1 MREVKITNLKNGL
14 KLILVRDT
22 DVHSYHFDF
31 YVNFGGLNQE
41 VIIDNKKVN
50 IPCGVAHFLEHAL
63 IEKSKYGNLVELFSK
78 KDIKFN
84 GITNYQRTTYYFS
97 TMHNFRG
104 SIKKLLVALHDKKF
118 KNIDISLIKE
128 PIIEELQGKKDEKF
142 FKLSS
147 LIFRNMF
154 SSLPKR
160 NVIGTLNDINKI
172 DYDILLLCHDIFYV
186 PSNEI
191 IFISGNF
198 IIDDMIKYIESIY
211 DNLSFKD
218 IKYEL
223 PKIEETNKV
232 KVKEDSFK
240 TKTNKDYT
248 RISYKIDISKL
259 TSFEKVKLS
268 FYLSYLIDDNF
279 SNRSNLNLNLLK
291 NNITVYDLDCNDN
304 YVDKYLVFEIGTFT
318 NKKEEFVSIIID
330 KINNLEFNEDKFLI
344 HKNQTIINFL
354 LRDDTLGAFINPF
367 MDNILTF
374 GYYDYDKISDIEDLS
389 FTEYKEMINKLD
401 FSNYTINSFYKE
413 N

>member
-14 KLILVRDT
+14 KLVLVRDT
-22 DVHSYHFDF
+22 NVHSYHFDF

-50 IPCGVAHFLEHAL
+50 IPCGCAHFLEHTL

-84 GITNYQRTTYYFS
+84 GLTNYQRTTYYFS
-97 TMHNFRG
+97 TMHNFNG

-118 KNIDISLIKE
+118 KNKDISLIKE

-147 LIFRNMF
+147 LVFHNMF
-154 SSLPKR
+154 SSLPER

-172 DYDILLLCHDIFYV
+172 DYDILSLCYDLFYV

-223 PKIEETNKV
+223 PKIEEKNKV

-259 TSFEKVKLS
+259 TSFDKVKLS

-291 NNITVYDLDCNDN
+291 NNITVYDLDCNN
-304 YVDKYLVFEIGTFT
+304 SYVDKYLVFEIGTYT
-318 NKKEEFVSIIID
+318 NKKEEFVSIITD

-367 MDNILTF
+367 IDNILTF
-374 GYYDYDKISDIEDLS
+374 GYYDYDKLSDVENLS

-413 N
+413 

>member
-1 MREVKITNLKNGL
+1 MREVKLTNLKNGL

-41 VIIDNKKVN
+41 VIIDNKKIN
-50 IPCGVAHFLEHAL
+50 IPCGVAHFLEHTL

-84 GITNYQRTTYYFS
+84 GITNYQRTAYYFS
-97 TMHNFRG
+97 TMHNFKG
-104 SIKKLLVALHDKKF
+104 SIKKLLVALHDKKI

-128 PIIEELQGKKDEKF
+128 PIIEELQDKKDEKF

-154 SSLPKR
+154 SSLPER

-186 PSNEI
+186 PSNEV

-223 PKIEETNKV
+223 PKIEEANKV

-248 RISYKIDISKL
+248 KISYKIDISKL

-318 NKKEEFVSIIID
+318 NKKEKFVSIITD

-344 HKNQTIINFL
+344 HKNKTIINFL

-367 MDNILTF
+367 VDNILTF
-374 GYYDYDKISDIEDLS
+374 GYYDYDKISDIEALS

>member
-50 IPCGVAHFLEHAL
+50 IPCGVAHFLEHTL

-97 TMHNFRG
+97 TMHNFKG

-259 TSFEKVKLS
+259 TSFDKVKLS

-291 NNITVYDLDCNDN
+291 NNITVYDLDCNN
-304 YVDKYLVFEIGTFT
+304 SYVDKYLVFEIGTYT
-318 NKKEEFVSIIID
+318 YKKEEFVSIITD

-344 HKNQTIINFL
+344 HKNKTIINFL

-374 GYYDYDKISDIEDLS
+374 GYYDYDKLSDIEALS

>member
-50 IPCGVAHFLEHAL
+50 IPCGVAHFLEHTL

-97 TMHNFRG
+97 TMHNFKG

-248 RISYKIDISKL
+248 RISYKIDINKL
-259 TSFEKVKLS
+259 TSFDKVKLS

-318 NKKEEFVSIIID
+318 NKKEEFVSIITD

-344 HKNQTIINFL
+344 HKNKTIINFL

-374 GYYDYDKISDIEDLS
+374 GYYDYDKISDIEALS

>member
-41 VIIDNKKVN
+41 VIINNKKVN
-50 IPCGVAHFLEHAL
+50 IPCGVAHFLEHTL

-97 TMHNFRG
+97 TMHNFKG

-259 TSFEKVKLS
+259 TSFDKVKLS

-291 NNITVYDLDCNDN
+291 NNITVYDLDCNN
-304 YVDKYLVFEIGTFT
+304 SYVDKYLVFEIGTYT
-318 NKKEEFVSIIID
+318 NKKEEFVSIITD

-367 MDNILTF
+367 IDNILTF
-374 GYYDYDKISDIEDLS
+374 GYYDYDKISDIEALS

>member
-1 MREVKITNLKNGL
+1 MREVKLTNLKNGL

-22 DVHSYHFDF
+22 NVHSYHFDF

-50 IPCGVAHFLEHAL
+50 IPCGVAHFLEHIL

-97 TMHNFRG
+97 TMHNFKG

-186 PSNEI
+186 PSNEV

-223 PKIEETNKV
+223 PKIEEANKV

-248 RISYKIDISKL
+248 KISYKIDISKL

-304 YVDKYLVFEIGTFT
+304 YVDKYLIFEIGTFT
-318 NKKEEFVSIIID
+318 NKKEKFVSIITD

-344 HKNQTIINFL
+344 YKNKTIINFL

-374 GYYDYDKISDIEDLS
+374 GYYDYDKISDIEALS

>member
-14 KLILVRDT
+14 KLVLVRDT

-41 VIIDNKKVN
+41 IIIANKKVN
-50 IPCGVAHFLEHAL
+50 IPCGVAHFLEHTL

-84 GITNYQRTTYYFS
+84 GLTNYQRTTYYFS
-97 TMHNFRG
+97 TMHNFKG

-118 KNIDISLIKE
+118 KNKDISLIKE

-147 LIFRNMF
+147 LVFRNMF
-154 SSLPKR
+154 TSLPER

-172 DYDILLLCHDIFYV
+172 DYDILSLCHDIFYV
-186 PSNEI
+186 PSNET

-223 PKIEETNKV
+223 PKIEEANKV

-268 FYLSYLIDDNF
+268 FYISYLIDDNF

-291 NNITVYDLDCNDN
+291 NNITVYDLDCYDS
-304 YVDKYLVFEIGTFT
+304 YVDKYLVFEIGTYT
-318 NKKEEFVSIIID
+318 NKKEEFVSIITD
-330 KINNLEFNEDKFLI
+330 KINKLEFNEDKFLI
-344 HKNQTIINFL
+344 HKNQTIISFL

-367 MDNILTF
+367 IDNILTF
-374 GYYDYDKISDIEDLS
+374 GYHDYDKLSDIEDLS
-389 FTEYKEMINKLD
+389 FVEYKEMINKLD

>member
-50 IPCGVAHFLEHAL
+50 IPCGVAHFLEHTL

-97 TMHNFRG
+97 TMHNFKG

-160 NVIGTLNDINKI
+160 NVIGTFNDINKI
-172 DYDILLLCHDIFYV
+172 DYDTLLLCHDIFYV
-186 PSNEI
+186 PSNEV

-223 PKIEETNKV
+223 PKIEEANKV

-248 RISYKIDISKL
+248 KISYKIDISKL

-318 NKKEEFVSIIID
+318 NKKEKFVSIITD

-344 HKNQTIINFL
+344 HKNKTIINFL

-374 GYYDYDKISDIEDLS
+374 GYYDYDKISDIEALS

>member
-14 KLILVRDT
+14 KLVLVRDT

-41 VIIDNKKVN
+41 VIIDNKKIN
-50 IPCGVAHFLEHAL
+50 IPCGCAHFLEHTL

-84 GITNYQRTTYYFS
+84 GITNYQRTAYYFS
-97 TMHNFRG
+97 TMHNFKG

-128 PIIEELQGKKDEKF
+128 PIIEELQGKKNEKF

-154 SSLPKR
+154 SSLPER

-172 DYDILLLCHDIFYV
+172 DYDILSLCHDIFYV
-186 PSNEI
+186 PSNEV

-198 IIDDMIKYIESIY
+198 IIDDMIKNIESIY

-223 PKIEETNKV
+223 PKIEEANKV

-248 RISYKIDISKL
+248 KISYKIDISKL
-259 TSFEKVKLS
+259 NSFEKVKLS
-268 FYLSYLIDDNF
+268 FYISYLIDDNF

-318 NKKEEFVSIIID
+318 NKKEEFVSIITD

-344 HKNQTIINFL
+344 YKNQTIINFL
-354 LRDDTLGAFINPF
+354 LRDDTLGSFINPF

-374 GYYDYDKISDIEDLS
+374 GYYDYDKISDIETLS
-389 FTEYKEMINKLD
+389 FTEYKEMINQLD

>member
-50 IPCGVAHFLEHAL
+50 IPCGVAHFLEHTL

-97 TMHNFRG
+97 TMHNFKG

-259 TSFEKVKLS
+259 TSFDKVKLS

-291 NNITVYDLDCNDN
+291 NNITVYDLDCNN
-304 YVDKYLVFEIGTFT
+304 SYVDKYLVFEIGTYT
-318 NKKEEFVSIIID
+318 YKKEEFVSIITD

-344 HKNQTIINFL
+344 HKNKTIINFL

-374 GYYDYDKISDIEDLS
+374 GYYDYDKISDIEALS

>member
-1 MREVKITNLKNGL
+1 MGEVKITNLKNGL
-14 KLILVRDT
+14 KLVLVRDT

-41 VIIDNKKVN
+41 IIIANKKVN
-50 IPCGVAHFLEHAL
+50 IPCGVAHFLEHTL

-84 GITNYQRTTYYFS
+84 GLTNYQRTTYYFS
-97 TMHNFRG
+97 TMHNFKG

-118 KNIDISLIKE
+118 KNKDISLIKE

-147 LIFRNMF
+147 LVFRNMF
-154 SSLPKR
+154 TSLPER

-172 DYDILLLCHDIFYV
+172 DYDILSLCHDIFYV
-186 PSNEI
+186 PSNET

-223 PKIEETNKV
+223 PKIEEANKV

-268 FYLSYLIDDNF
+268 FYISYLIDDNF

-291 NNITVYDLDCNDN
+291 NNITVYDLDCYDS
-304 YVDKYLVFEIGTFT
+304 YVDKYLVFEIGTYT
-318 NKKEEFVSIIID
+318 NKKEEFVSIITD
-330 KINNLEFNEDKFLI
+330 KINKLEFNEDKFLI
-344 HKNQTIINFL
+344 HKNQTIISFL

-367 MDNILTF
+367 IDNILTF
-374 GYYDYDKISDIEDLS
+374 GYHDYDKLSDIEDLS
-389 FTEYKEMINKLD
+389 FVEYKEMINKLD

>member
-50 IPCGVAHFLEHAL
+50 IPCGVAHFLEHIL

-97 TMHNFRG
+97 TMHNFKG

-186 PSNEI
+186 PSNEV

-223 PKIEETNKV
+223 PKIEEANKV

-248 RISYKIDISKL
+248 KISYKIDISKL

-318 NKKEEFVSIIID
+318 NKKEKFVSIITD

-344 HKNQTIINFL
+344 HKNKTIINFL

-374 GYYDYDKISDIEDLS
+374 GYYDYDKISDIEALS